1 MSIVDLLVTGEEQRA
16 RSNTVNGVALGIV
29 TDNKDPENM
38 GRVKIKLPWLSEQ
51 DVTHWVRIA
60 TLMAG
65 KERGSYFLHEVGDE
79 VLVAF
84 DHGDI
89 SHPYV
94 IGALWNKAD
103 APPESNSDGKNNI
116 RQICSRSGHKI
127 TLDDTANQEKVEIL
141 TKAGHKIVLDDS
153 TGQEKLEI
161 VDEAGSNFIK
171 IDSVQNSISIESGM
185 KLSIKAP
192 MIEIE
197 SSGMMKIKAGAILTI
212 EGAMVKIN

>member
-1 MSIVDLLVTGEEQRA
+1 MSILDLLVTEEEERA
-16 RSNTVNGVALGIV
+16 RSNTVSGVAMGIV

-38 GRVKIKLPWLSEQ
+38 GRVKLKFPWLSEQ
-51 DVTHWVRIA
+51 DVTDWARIA

-65 KERGSYFLHEVGDE
+65 TERGSYFLPEVGDE

-94 IGALWNKAD
+94 IGALWNSD
-103 APPESNSDGKNNI
+103 ATPPESNNDGENNI
-116 RQICSRSGHKI
+116 RQIRSRSGHKVTFDDTAGKEKMEII
-127 TLDDTANQEKVEIL
+127 TSAGHQIILDDTA
-141 TKAGHKIVLDDS
+141 
-153 TGQEKLEI
+153 GQEKLEI
-161 VDEAGSNFIK
+161 IDKTGSNFIK

-185 KLSIKAP
+185 KLSIKSP

-197 SSGMMKIKAGAILTI
+197 SSGMMTIKASGINTI
-212 EGAMVKIN
+212 QGAMVKIN

>member
-1 MSIVDLLVTGEEQRA
+1 MSILDLLVTEEEQRA
-16 RSNTVNGVALGIV
+16 RSNRVNGVAIGIV

-38 GRVKIKLPWLSEQ
+38 GRVKLKFPWLSEQ
-51 DVTHWVRIA
+51 DVTDWVRIA

-65 KERGSYFLHEVGDE
+65 KERGSYFLPEVGDE

-94 IGALWNKAD
+94 IGVLWNKAD
-103 APPESNSDGKNNI
+103 APPENNSDGENNI
-116 RQICSRSGHKI
+116 RQICSRSGHKV
-127 TLDDTANQEKVEIL
+127 TFDDTTSKEKIEII
-141 TKAGHKIVLDDS
+141 TKAGHNIVLDDS
-153 TGQEKLEI
+153 AGQEKLEI
-161 VDEAGSNFIK
+161 VDKSGSNFIK
-171 IDSVQNSISIESGM
+171 IDSIQNSISIESGM

>member
-1 MSIVDLLVTGEEQRA
+1 MSILDLLVTEEEERA

-65 KERGSYFLHEVGDE
+65 KERGSYFIPEVGDE

-103 APPESNSDGKNNI
+103 APPENNSDGKNNI

-127 TLDDTANQEKVEIL
+127 TFDDTPNQEKVEIL

-161 VDEAGSNFIK
+161 VDKTGSNFIK

-185 KLSIKAP
+185 KLSIKAA

-197 SSGMMKIKAGAILTI
+197 STGMMTIKAGGVNTI
-212 EGAMVKIN
+212 QGALVKIN